1 MGLNLVT
8 VCGHNTTMLR
18 HMLQYYKDFIDEIY
32 VVVYLSSDK
41 DRVLS
46 EVKEITRDLNI
57 DIHKQTIEEPFNW
70 ERVTE
75 LYNET
80 KLLKPDDWWIVAD
93 DDELHVYPKPINEL
107 IEDCEE
113 HGYKFIT
120 GAFLDRIGEK
130 GRFPKIFG
138 DSDIWKE
145 FPLAGTFR
153 YPVSNACPNKT
164 VVVKGDIQITN
175 GQHYAMIDGEDTY
188 GDRWMNDLR
197 YPVGKCFIQVHHFK
211 WDVSVI
217 SRLRDVSRIK
227 ESYTFHEEYKKMFD
241 YILDNFGR
249 INIRDGR
256 FMIERSGKNYYDY
269 PHWDK
274 VRVESLEYRV

>member
-1 MGLNLVT
+1 MNLVT

-18 HMLQYYKDFIDEIY
+18 HMLNHYKDLVDEIY

-46 EVKEITRDLNI
+46 EVTEITKELNI
-57 DIHKQTIEEPFNW
+57 DIHKTTVEEPFNW

-113 HGYKFIT
+113 NGYKFIT
-120 GAFLDRIGEK
+120 GAFLDRIGEN
-130 GRFPKIFG
+130 GRFPKIQPFD
-138 DSDIWKE
+138 DSDIWEE
-145 FPLAGTFR
+145 FPLAGSFR
-153 YPVSNACPNKT
+153 YPISNACPNKT
-164 VVVKGDIQITN
+164 VVMKGNIQVTN
-175 GQHYAMIDGEDTY
+175 GQHYAMIDGVDTY

-197 YPVGKCFIQVHHFK
+197 YPVGDCFIQVHHFK
-211 WDVSVI
+211 WDITVI
-217 SRLRDVSRIK
+217 GRLREVSRIK
-227 ESYTFHEEYKKMFD
+227 EDYTFHKEYRDMFD
-241 YILDNFGR
+241 YIIDNYGTID
-249 INIRDGR
+249 INDER
-256 FMIERSGKNYYDY
+256 FMIERSGKDYFDY

-274 VRVESLEYRV
+274 IRTQALEYRT

>member
-1 MGLNLVT
+1 MNLVT

-18 HMLQYYKDFIDEIY
+18 HMLNHYKDFVDEIY

-46 EVKEITRDLNI
+46 EVTEITKELNI
-57 DIHKQTIEEPFNW
+57 DIHKTTIEEPFNW

-113 HGYKFIT
+113 NGYKFIT
-120 GAFLDRIGEK
+120 GAFLDRIGEG
-130 GRFPKIFG
+130 GRFPKILPFD

-145 FPLAGTFR
+145 FPLAGSFR

-164 VVVKGDIQITN
+164 VVMKGNIQVTN

-197 YPVGKCFIQVHHFK
+197 YPVGDCFIQVHHFK
-211 WDVSVI
+211 WDITVI
-217 SRLRDVSRIK
+217 GRLREVSRIK
-227 ESYTFHEEYKKMFD
+227 EDYTFHKEYRDMFD
-241 YILDNFGR
+241 YIIDNYGTID
-249 INIRDGR
+249 INDER
-256 FMIERSGKNYYDY
+256 FMIERSGKDYFDY

-274 VRVESLEYRV
+274 IRTQALEYRV